1 MNPIYDALSAW
12 RVFIFFKLVPIEGK
26 PKFDKVP
33 VDPFTLRNSNA
44 QDPSTWMLPGAALS
58 MLPLFLAQLPHGGGI
73 GIVIYE
79 GSGLFCLDLDGVL
92 VDGVPTSPVVP
103 DMLARFPGAYVETSV
118 SGRGLHILGRY
129 AGAPP
134 LHSTRNA
141 DISAELYTKGRFIA
155 LSPEGAGNVLSDH
168 TEQLWALAMSHFVPT
183 GPADATD
190 PKNWTTEPD
199 PACPFKGTDGEILA
213 LARSSKSMRSKFSP
227 EAITF
232 EDIWQ
237 YRVEKFA
244 KVWPGNDGDP
254 FDASSVDLSFFDRL
268 AYWTG
273 NNCEAMLRIAQRED
287 CRLRREKWEREDY
300 LQRSILKAV
309 ALPKADA
316 WKAAAR
322 RGARIAENLRK
333 FGPAA
338 PPSIAPPA
346 AIPLTVIPPP
356 PVSLAGPPQEAIAL
370 TSVPPPPSAALTAV
384 SPPPAPPEA
393 APALPAGVPEPPA
406 AMPAIDV
413 LALQYIGGSHMG
425 ALFEGYAYVNDMH
438 RIVGPDGFVMD
449 KAKFDAHPRFAKR
462 EFMMD
467 LAGEKKGASA
477 WDAFLQSQQSPGVKV
492 RGALFDPRLEPGA
505 VILREGVTL
514 LNTWRPPHIE
524 VRPGDVTPF
533 INHLRILFADWPLL
547 LNYLKFMMQFKGT
560 KAMYWPFIYGMPGN
574 GKSFINATMRY
585 CIGRPPLTA
594 SPKASNIDSQFNSML
609 YGCLFIAIEDIKVAE
624 DYQKVWEA
632 IKPMVTQT
640 ELEIEYKGVDK
651 VTREICFNA
660 ILNSNHKNGI
670 RKEPDDRRIMS
681 LFSRQ
686 QKVGDLERDGL
697 TDPYFEWLWTWAQ
710 TGGWAHVAHYL
721 STSPIEGPFSHTKCP
736 ITSST
741 AEHIAVSRS
750 APEQL
755 IIEQIRTEQS
765 GYRGGWINLARVN
778 MLLDS
783 HRYKMSLHTRR
794 AMVEG
799 LGYVPHPGL
808 IDGQLP
814 MALADLT
821 TPVLFITPRH
831 ASATLTDAHAIKAA
845 YEKANR

>member
-1 MNPIYDALSAW
+1 MNPIYTALGAW
-12 RVFIFFKLVPIEGK
+12 RVFVFFKLVPIPGK

-33 VDPFTLRNSNA
+33 IDPFTLRESNA
-44 QDPSTWMLPGAALS
+44 QDPRTWHMPGAALA
-58 MLPLFLAQLPHGGGI
+58 MLPDVLARLPHGGGI
-73 GIVIYE
+73 GVVIYE

-92 VDGVPTSPVVP
+92 LDGVPTSPVVP
-103 DMLARFPGAYVETSV
+103 DMLARFSGAYVETSV
-118 SGRGLHILGRY
+118 SGRGLHVIGRY
-129 AGAPP
+129 AGASP

-141 DISAELYTKGRFIA
+141 EINAELYTQKRFIA
-155 LSPEGAGNVLSDH
+155 LSPEGAGDVLSDH
-168 TEQLWALAMSHFVPT
+168 TEQLWALAMTHFRHV
-183 GPADATD
+183 GPANVKDLA
-190 PKNWTTEPD
+190 NWTTEPD
-199 PACPFKGTDGEILA
+199 PACPFTGDDDELLA
-213 LARSSKSMRSKFSP
+213 LARASKSMRSRFSP
-227 EAITF
+227 DAITF
-232 EDIWQ
+232 DDLWTF
-237 YRVEKFA
+237 RTDKFA
-244 KVWPGNDGDP
+244 SVWPGNDGDP

-268 AYWTG
+268 AYWFG
-273 NNCEAMLRIAQRED
+273 NNCEAMLRIASRED
-287 CRLRREKWEREDY
+287 CLLRREKWQRDDY
-300 LQRSILKAV
+300 LRGSILKAA

-316 WKAAAR
+316 WKKAAR
-322 RGARIAENLRK
+322 RGAKIAENRRL
-333 FGPAA
+333 FD
-338 PPSIAPPA
+338 
-346 AIPLTVIPPP
+346 LP
-356 PVSLAGPPQEAIAL
+356 PVL
-370 TSVPPPPSAALTAV
+370 TSVPPPPVAVLTAV
-384 SPPPAPPEA
+384 PPPPGAPEP
-393 APALPAGVPEPPA
+393 APGAPEPPA
-406 AMPAIDV
+406 ALPAVDV
-413 LALQYIGGSHMG
+413 LGLRYVGGAHMG
-425 ALFEGYAYVNDMH
+425 TLFEGYTYINDMH

-462 EFMMD
+462 EYMMD
-467 LAGEKKGASA
+467 SVGEKRSPSA
-477 WDAFLQSQQSPGVKV
+477 WDAFLQSEQSPGVKV
-492 RGALFDPRLEPGA
+492 RGALFDPRLDPGG
-505 VILREGVTL
+505 VIEREGVTL
-514 LNTWRPPHIE
+514 LNTWRPPQIDM
-524 VRPGDVTPF
+524 RPGDVAPF
-533 INHLRILFADWPLL
+533 LNHLNILFADAPML

-574 GKSFINATMRY
+574 GKSFINSTMRY

-594 SPKASNIDSQFNSML
+594 SPKASNLDSQFNSML
-609 YGCLFIAIEDIKVAE
+609 YGCLFVAIEDIKVAE
-624 DYQKVWEA
+624 DYAKVWET

-710 TGGWAHVAHYL
+710 GGGWAHVAHYL

-736 ITSST
+736 VTSST

-755 IIEQIRTEQS
+755 ILEQIRTEQT
-765 GYRGGWINLARVN
+765 GYRKGWVNFTRVN

-794 AMVEG
+794 SMVEG

-808 IDGQLP
+808 PDGQLP

-821 TPVLFITPRH
+821 RPALYVTPGH
-831 ASATLTDAHAIKAA
+831 SCASLADPHAIKAA
-845 YEKANR
+845 YEAANR